1 MVRKQQ
7 ASEMD
12 VMDRRE
18 SALWLGRAL
27 STHEVTLRALLQL
40 IEMAKRQQKL
50 IEALHEEVQRLAGD
64 AGQATR
70 LRQSEEKFG
79 PELAEQLDRLGEQM
93 SPLVEVVDQSCAHL
107 EKMLE

>member
-7 ASEMD
+7 TGEMD

-18 SALWLGRAL
+18 SSLWLGRAL

-40 IEMAKRQQKL
+40 IEMANRQQKL
-50 IEALHEEVQRLAGD
+50 IGVLYQEVQRLTGD
-64 AGQATR
+64 AEQAMR

-79 PELAEQLDRLGEQM
+79 PELVEQLDRLGEQI
-93 SPLVEVVDQSCAHL
+93 SPLVKMVDQSCAQL